1 MKLKAL
7 KITDNTLFV
16 YKQVKQN
23 SNRSETDTTTTIT
36 SMTTTTGMFNSAKGL
51 R

>member
-7 KITDNTLFV
+7 KITDSTLFV
-16 YKQVKQN
+16 YKQAK
-23 SNRSETDTTTTIT
+23 SASSASETDTTTTIT
-36 SMTTTTGMFNSAKGL
+36 TMKTTTGMFNNQRNL